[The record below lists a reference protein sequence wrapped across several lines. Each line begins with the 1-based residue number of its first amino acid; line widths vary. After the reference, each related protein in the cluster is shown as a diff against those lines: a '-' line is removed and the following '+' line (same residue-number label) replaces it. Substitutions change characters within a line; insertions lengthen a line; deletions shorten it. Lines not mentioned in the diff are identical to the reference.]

1 MSEAPNKKKREFRN
15 IHVSQ
20 LSLYRLPLAGVISFL
35 HRVSGALMF
44 LLLPLTLYMLDQSLL
59 SEGTFEAFK
68 GFVGNWFVKLVVLA
82 LSWAFLQH
90 FFAGLRHLVMDNHI
104 GIDKVS
110 ARKTSIAVFSCSL
123 PLTAL
128 VALKLFG
135 AF

>member
-15 IHVSQ
+15 IHVTQ

-68 GFVGNWFVKLVVLA
+68 GFAGNWFVKLVVLA

-90 FFAGLRHLVMDNHI
+90 FFAGLRH
-104 GIDKVS
+104 
-110 ARKTSIAVFSCSL
+110 
-123 PLTAL
+123 
-128 VALKLFG
+128 
-135 AF
+135 